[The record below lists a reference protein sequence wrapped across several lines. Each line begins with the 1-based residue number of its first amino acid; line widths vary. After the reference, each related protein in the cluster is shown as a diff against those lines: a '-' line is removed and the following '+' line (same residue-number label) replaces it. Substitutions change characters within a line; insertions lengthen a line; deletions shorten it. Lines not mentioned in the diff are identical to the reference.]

1 MGMVEIDT
9 LWKTAECDKKRLTG
23 HTPASRYSLYF
34 AVYLH
39 GIVHPLGY
47 MSPLSG
53 TDFFWQVASC

>member
-1 MGMVEIDT
+1 MGMVEIGT

-23 HTPASRYSLYF
+23 HTPARRYPVYF

-47 MSPLSG
+47 KSPLSG
-53 TDFFWQVASC
+53 TDFF